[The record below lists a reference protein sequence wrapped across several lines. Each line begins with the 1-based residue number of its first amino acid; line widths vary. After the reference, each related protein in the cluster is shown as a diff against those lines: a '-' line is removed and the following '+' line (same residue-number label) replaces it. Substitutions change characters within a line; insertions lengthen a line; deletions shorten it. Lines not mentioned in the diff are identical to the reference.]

1 MPRQQIIAILRTC
14 LTKYPDPAQAAMK
27 TEPNAGGDT
36 ATHHEESHADQNRSL
51 ADALRSVQIFA
62 QLSEADML
70 TLASAITV
78 QSLEKGEMLFEEG
91 DTGDAAYVIES
102 GALEVLKSSGD
113 RQILLN
119 ALSPGDV
126 VGEMALINNAPRMA
140 GVWASEAT
148 TLHVLSK
155 GTFDSLL
162 EQSASAA
169 RAMVGRLRSTEGLL
183 RQSERMAQ
191 LGTLTAGVAHEL
203 NNPGRSGK
211 TGG

>member
-1 MPRQQIIAILRTC
+1 
-14 LTKYPDPAQAAMK
+14 MK

-51 ADALRSVQIFA
+51 ADALRSVPIFA

-126 VGEMALINNAPRMA
+126 VGEMALIDNAPRMA
-140 GVWASEAT
+140 GVRASEAT

-169 RAMVGRLRSTEGLL
+169 
-183 RQSERMAQ
+183 
-191 LGTLTAGVAHEL
+191 
-203 NNPGRSGK
+203 PGRCLTSLSVASGRRRAFSARVSEWRSLARSRPVWRMS
-211 TGG
+211 

>member
-14 LTKYPDPAQAAMK
+14 LTKYPDPPQAAMK

-51 ADALRSVQIFA
+51 ADALRSVPIFA

-126 VGEMALINNAPRMA
+126 VGEMALIDNAPRMA

-169 RAMVGRLRSTEGLL
+169 SGRCLTSLSVASGRRRAFSARVSEWRSLA
-183 RQSERMAQ
+183 RSRPVWRM
-191 LGTLTAGVAHEL
+191 
-203 NNPGRSGK
+203 S
-211 TGG
+211 